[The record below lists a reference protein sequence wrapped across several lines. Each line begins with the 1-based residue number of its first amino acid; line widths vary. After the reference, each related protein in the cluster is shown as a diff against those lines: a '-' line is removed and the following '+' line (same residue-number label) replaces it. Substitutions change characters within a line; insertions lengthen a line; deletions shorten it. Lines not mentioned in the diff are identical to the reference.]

1 MAYAK
6 RKTVPNKPGP
16 SGAEPPDIGQ
26 VARYPHMAGDVV
38 EEAEISLIDIWRIL
52 GAHKWLVFG
61 LTLVAALVSLAAALL
76 MTPQYRAEVLLAPV
90 NDLEDGQHSALSLGG
105 LGSIATLAGVNL
117 DRKDKRN
124 EAIATLRSRQ
134 FTEQFIAA
142 RKLGRVLFSDLW
154 DEQHDRWN
162 ADAGKD
168 IPTAW
173 DMFDVFDKEIRRVS
187 EGRSTGLVTLSIEWK
202 DPQQAAQWANELVD
216 SVNATLRQ
224 RAVEASNDAI
234 AYLQEQLTRTSVV
247 DLQQVLH
254 RLIESEMKKIILA
267 NINEEYA
274 FRVIDPAVAPDEP
287 FRPRIVAMVVVGAVA
302 GLVFGIIAA
311 LLLNGLRAGRVSN
324 LGESR
329 EPNTAS

>member
-16 SGAEPPDIGQ
+16 SGAEPSDIAQ
-26 VARYPHMAGDVV
+26 VARYPQTAGDYAG
-38 EEAEISLIDIWRIL
+38 EAEISLIDIGRIL
-52 GAHKWLVFG
+52 GTHKWLVFG
-61 LTLVAALVSLAAALL
+61 LPLVAALVSLAAALL

-90 NDLEDGQHSALSLGG
+90 SDLEDGQHPALPLGEFG
-105 LGSIATLAGVNL
+105 NIAALAGVNL
-117 DRKDKRN
+117 GRKDKKN

-142 RKLGRVLFSDLW
+142 RKLDRVLFSDLW
-154 DEQHDRWN
+154 DTDHDRWQ

-168 IPTAW
+168 IPTQW
-173 DMFDVFDKEIRRVS
+173 DVFEVFDKDIRQVR
-187 EGRSTGLVTLSIEWK
+187 EDRSTGLVTLSIEWK
-202 DPQQAAQWANELVD
+202 DPQQAAEWANELAAG
-216 SVNATLRQ
+216 VNATLRQ

-254 RLIESEMKKIILA
+254 RLVESEMKKIILA

-287 FRPRIVAMVVVGAVA
+287 FRPRIVAMVVGGAFA
-302 GLVFGIIAA
+302 GLALGVIAA
-311 LLLNGLRAGRVSN
+311 LLLNGLRAGRVSTV
-324 LGESR
+324 GESH
-329 EPNTAS
+329 EPRRMV